1 MNTAQEYQAEQSK
14 ARQMLA
20 EIQKLLAQHAEKQA
34 KDQENWGYV
43 GDIAQVVEAL
53 NQIKEVLS

>member
-1 MNTAQEYQAEQSK
+1 MNTAQEYQAEQNK
-14 ARQMLA
+14 ARQALA
-20 EIQKLLAQHAEKQA
+20 EIQKLLAQHAKKQA

>member
-1 MNTAQEYQAEQSK
+1 MNTTQEYQAEQDK
-14 ARQMLA
+14 ARQVLA
-20 EIQKLLAQHAEKQA
+20 EIQKLLAQHAKKQA

-53 NQIKEVLS
+53 NQIKEVFS